1 MSPPRG
7 GFHSLH
13 SGSFRS
19 GLAVDRDAPSEKER
33 VSFTGPV
40 FLSHT
45 LVTMLG
51 ISLKDPELSS
61 ALLEV
66 KIVDL
71 RGDGVGPWSR
81 LCLSCVRCGQ
91 RQIPS

>member
-13 SGSFRS
+13 SG
-19 GLAVDRDAPSEKER
+19 LAELGGGAPSEKKTH

-45 LVTMLG
+45 CIMMLG
-51 ISLKDPELSS
+51 ISLQDPELSS
-61 ALLEV
+61 ALSEV
-66 KIVDL
+66 KIVGL
-71 RGDGVGPWSR
+71 RGDGVGP
-81 LCLSCVRCGQ
+81 
-91 RQIPS
+91 

>member
-13 SGSFRS
+13 FGSFQS
-19 GLAVDRDAPSEKER
+19 GLAVDGDAPSEKEQ
-33 VSFTGPV
+33 VSFTGHIHV
-40 FLSHT
+40 M
-45 LVTMLG
+45 MLG
-51 ISLKDPELSS
+51 ISLQDPELSS
-61 ALLEV
+61 VLLEV

-81 LCLSCVRCGQ
+81 LCLSCVCCGQ
-91 RQIPS
+91 NANPS

>member
-13 SGSFRS
+13 FGSFQS
-19 GLAVDRDAPSEKER
+19 GLAVDGDAPSEKER

-40 FLSHT
+40 FLSHIH
-45 LVTMLG
+45 VMMLG
-51 ISLKDPELSS
+51 ISLQDPELSS

-66 KIVDL
+66 KN
-71 RGDGVGPWSR
+71 
-81 LCLSCVRCGQ
+81 CGFE
-91 RQIPS
+91 R